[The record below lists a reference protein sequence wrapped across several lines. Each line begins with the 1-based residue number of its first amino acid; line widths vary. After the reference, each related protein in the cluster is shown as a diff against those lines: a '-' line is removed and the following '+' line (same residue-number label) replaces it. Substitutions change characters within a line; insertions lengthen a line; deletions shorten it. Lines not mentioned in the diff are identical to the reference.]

1 MAKICFISDTHNAHD
16 KLKLEPS
23 DIIIHSGDATSM
35 GYEHQIRNFIEWFAK
50 QDAEHKIYVPGNHD
64 IGLEEHY
71 EERSKWFKDAGIILL
86 NEESIILDD
95 FSYHDFEDYN
105 IKIYGSPITPTF
117 GRWSFMR
124 ARGHQIGEHWKK
136 IPKDVDILVTHGP
149 PKYMLD
155 QVINFGWDTVEN
167 VGCEMLANR
176 VIDVK
181 PKIHAFGHI
190 HEGYGTA
197 QAYGIEFINASCMDE
212 GYRFVNAPIY
222 RNVNGK

>member
-1 MAKICFISDTHNAHD
+1 MAKVCFVSDTHNAHD
-16 KLKLEPS
+16 KLNLEPV
-23 DIIIHSGDATSM
+23 DIIIHSGDATGM
-35 GYEHQIRNFIEWFAK
+35 GHETQLKNFIEWYAE

-71 EERSKWFKDAGIILL
+71 EERSKWFEEAGIILL
-86 NEESIILDD
+86 NDESVILDD

-105 IKIYGSPITPTF
+105 IKIYGSPITPNF

-124 ARGHQIGEHWKK
+124 ARGHQINEHWKK
-136 IPKDVDILVTHGP
+136 IPEDTDILVTHGP
-149 PKYMLD
+149 PKYILD
-155 QVINFGWDTVEN
+155 QVINTWDDQAS
-167 VGCEMLANR
+167 VGCEMLAKR

-197 QAYGIEFINASCMDE
+197 ERYGTEFINASIMDE
-212 GYRFVNAPIY
+212 GYILVNDPVY
-222 RNVNGK
+222 RNIN